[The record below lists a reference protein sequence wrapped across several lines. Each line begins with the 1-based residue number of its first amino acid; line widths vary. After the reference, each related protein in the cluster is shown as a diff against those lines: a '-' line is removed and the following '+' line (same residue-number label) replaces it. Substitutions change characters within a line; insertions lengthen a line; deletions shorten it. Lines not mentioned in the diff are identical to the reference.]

1 MGTVRVIVRQD
12 WENGKAYTDDVI
24 DVRAGYA
31 RNYLIPQK
39 LAVYATRENFFRF
52 NVPNPDQETAE
63 QRKERLAREASAEDK
78 DLKAHDLL
86 RKYLRN
92 KTVRHTPR
100 TQWNE
105 STSHKESSSH
115 CSFSNNNYFSAQ
127 TVEES
132 GQRDYQ
138 RYRQYPTAGQS
149 DSTRY
154 GGRQSLA
161 GQVIETVE
169 D

>member
-63 QRKERLAREASAEDK
+63 QRKL
-78 DLKAHDLL
+78 
-86 RKYLRN
+86 
-92 KTVRHTPR
+92 
-100 TQWNE
+100 
-105 STSHKESSSH
+105 
-115 CSFSNNNYFSAQ
+115 
-127 TVEES
+127 
-132 GQRDYQ
+132 
-138 RYRQYPTAGQS
+138 
-149 DSTRY
+149 
-154 GGRQSLA
+154 SL
-161 GQVIETVE
+161 IHI
-169 D
+169 